1 MSDQESAKEPDVL
14 LTALEYLLD
23 VRQSQLAEALSEVE
37 HRGDSEWTH
46 RLNLR
51 WMRPAV
57 SCKRC
62 AAGWNK
68 VYPRTSTWLL
78 FLILFTNGG

>member
-46 RLNLR
+46 RLRLEVDETSRLLQDLR
-51 WMRPAV
+51 GRMEQNNPQSIHRDME
-57 SCKRC
+57 KR
-62 AAGWNK
+62 
-68 VYPRTSTWLL
+68 TEE
-78 FLILFTNGG
+78 

>member
-1 MSDQESAKEPDVL
+1 MSDQESDKEPDVL

-46 RLNLR
+46 RLRLEVDETSRLLQDLR
-51 WMRPAV
+51 GRMEQNNPQSIHRDME
-57 SCKRC
+57 KR
-62 AAGWNK
+62 
-68 VYPRTSTWLL
+68 TEE
-78 FLILFTNGG
+78 

>member
-1 MSDQESAKEPDVL
+1 MSDQKSIKQPDVL

-46 RLNLR
+46 RLRSEVDETSRFLQALR
-51 WMRPAV
+51 IRMEQ
-57 SCKRC
+57 S
-62 AAGWNK
+62 
-68 VYPRTSTWLL
+68 
-78 FLILFTNGG
+78 ILPH

>member
-1 MSDQESAKEPDVL
+1 MSDQKSAKEPDVL

-46 RLNLR
+46 RLRLEVDETSRLLQDLR
-51 WMRPAV
+51 GRMEQNNPQSIHRDV
-57 SCKRC
+57 EKR
-62 AAGWNK
+62 
-68 VYPRTSTWLL
+68 TEE
-78 FLILFTNGG
+78 

>member
-37 HRGDSEWTH
+37 HRGDSEWTL
-46 RLNLR
+46 RLRSEVDETSRFLQALR
-51 WMRPAV
+51 GRMEQGIP
-57 SCKRC
+57 
-62 AAGWNK
+62 
-68 VYPRTSTWLL
+68 PH
-78 FLILFTNGG
+78 

>member
-46 RLNLR
+46 RLRSEVDETSRFLQALR
-51 WMRPAV
+51 RRMEQNIP
-57 SCKRC
+57 
-62 AAGWNK
+62 
-68 VYPRTSTWLL
+68 LH
-78 FLILFTNGG
+78 